1 MNQDPR
7 PYVAMKDTGANAQEV
22 YCKAREDG
30 FKRHECLSLIMG
42 VFGLELANAREIGHE
57 IYRQEQRSASN
68 LQRQ

>member
-1 MNQDPR
+1 
-7 PYVAMKDTGANAQEV
+7 MKDTGANAQEV